1 MTTTA
6 TKAKTPQTEEAAKK
20 RTVIRENSDQAE
32 QFLTD
37 YESKYIPALE
47 KACQSIKELGV
58 TPTKAILVQAI
69 VGNFEPLEEAY
80 REVMT
85 ADMQLFK
92 SPAGRAA
99 MEDIFAENIHSIK
112 SQLVQLFTGIVGN
125 NWAGGNTYGTF
136 EELTCSRDKDGK
148 VPLDSIS
155 LAQFF
160 LVTEEG
166 APFMPESA
174 REAILDAFK
183 DYANPKAEK
192 LLEAQKKAANA
203 LNAFTKALQEANLP
217 IPLDFP
223 AFYFNRY
230 FKAERSE
237 ESLEWSV
244 RENPEGIL

>member
-6 TKAKTPQTEEAAKK
+6 TKAKAPQAEETAKI
-20 RTVIRENSDQAE
+20 RTVIRQNRDQAE

-37 YESKYIPALE
+37 YQNKYIPALE
-47 KACQSIKELGV
+47 KACRSIKEIGV
-58 TPTKAILVQAI
+58 TPTKAIVVQAI
-69 VGNFEPLEEAY
+69 TGDFEPLKEAY
-80 REVMT
+80 SEVME
-85 ADMQLFK
+85 ADMLLFK

-99 MEDIFAENIHSIK
+99 MEDIFKENIHRIK
-112 SQLVQLFTGIVGN
+112 SQFEQLFTGIVGN
-125 NWAGGNTYGTF
+125 NWAGGNTYGMF
-136 EELTCSRDKDGK
+136 EELTYTRDKDGN

-160 LVTEEG
+160 DVSDEG
-166 APFMPESA
+166 APYMPESA
-174 REAILDAFK
+174 IEAVLDAFR

-203 LNAFTKALQEANLP
+203 LTAFAKALQDANLS
-217 IPLDFP
+217 IPLDVP
-223 AFYFNRY
+223 AFFFRRY

>member
-6 TKAKTPQTEEAAKK
+6 TKAKAPQAEETAKI
-20 RTVIRENSDQAE
+20 RTVIRQNSNQAE

-37 YESKYIPALE
+37 YQNKYIPALE
-47 KACQSIKELGV
+47 KACRSIKEIGV
-58 TPTKAILVQAI
+58 TPTKAIVVQAI
-69 VGNFEPLEEAY
+69 TGDFEPLEEAY
-80 REVMT
+80 MEVMG

-99 MEDIFAENIHSIK
+99 MEDIFKENIHRIK
-112 SQLVQLFTGIVGN
+112 SQFEQLFTGIVGN

-136 EELTCSRDKDGK
+136 EELTYTRDKDGN

-160 LVTEEG
+160 SVTEEG

-174 REAILDAFK
+174 IEAVLDAFR

-203 LNAFTKALQEANLP
+203 LTAFAKALQDANLS
-217 IPLDFP
+217 IPLDVP
-223 AFYFNRY
+223 AFFFRRY
-230 FKAERSE
+230 FTPEQSE
-237 ESLEWSV
+237 ESREWII

>member
-1 MTTTA
+1 MTTT
-6 TKAKTPQTEEAAKK
+6 TKARTPQTEEAAKK
-20 RTVIRENSDQAE
+20 RTVIRANSDQAE

-37 YESKYIPALE
+37 YENKYIPALE
-47 KACQSIKELGV
+47 KVCRSIKGIGV
-58 TPTKAILVQAI
+58 TPTKAIVVQAI

-99 MEDIFAENIHSIK
+99 MEDIFTENIHSIK
-112 SQLVQLFTGIVGN
+112 SQFVQQFTGIVGN
-125 NWAGGNTYGTF
+125 NWAGGNTYGSF
-136 EELTCSRDKDGK
+136 EELTCTREKDGK

-160 LVTEEG
+160 SVTEEG

-174 REAILDAFK
+174 KEAILEAFK

-203 LNAFTKALQEANLP
+203 LTAFAKALQEANLS
-217 IPLDFP
+217 IPLDVP
-223 AFYFNRY
+223 AFFFRRY
-230 FKAERSE
+230 FTPEQSE
-237 ESLEWSV
+237 ESREWII

>member
-6 TKAKTPQTEEAAKK
+6 TKAKAPQAEETAKI
-20 RTVIRENSDQAE
+20 RTVIRQNRDQAE

-37 YESKYIPALE
+37 YQNKYIPALE
-47 KACQSIKELGV
+47 KACRSIKEIGV
-58 TPTKAILVQAI
+58 TPTKAIVVQAI
-69 VGNFEPLEEAY
+69 TGDFEPLEEAY
-80 REVMT
+80 REVME
-85 ADMQLFK
+85 ADMLLFK

-99 MEDIFAENIHSIK
+99 MEDIFKENIHRIK
-112 SQLVQLFTGIVGN
+112 SQFEQLFTGIVGN

-136 EELTCSRDKDGK
+136 EELTYTRDKDGN

-160 LVTEEG
+160 DVSDEG

-174 REAILDAFK
+174 IEAVLDAFR

-203 LNAFTKALQEANLP
+203 LTAFAKALQDANLS
-217 IPLDFP
+217 IPLDVP
-223 AFYFNRY
+223 AFFFRRY
-230 FKAERSE
+230 FTPEQSE
-237 ESLEWSV
+237 ESREWII